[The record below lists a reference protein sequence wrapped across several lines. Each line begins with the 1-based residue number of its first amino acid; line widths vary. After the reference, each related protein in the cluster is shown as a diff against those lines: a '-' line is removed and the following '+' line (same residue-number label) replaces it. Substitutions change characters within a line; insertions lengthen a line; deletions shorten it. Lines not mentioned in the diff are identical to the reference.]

1 MSPNVDSGLL
11 TSGTGNESFSE
22 IFMLKHEPD
31 PQLSSVNIKAH
42 LVSTELFKNLEE
54 AVLDEMATQVEIIR
68 VPGGEPLFQQGD
80 PGDSLYIVINGRLR
94 VTVNREREYE
104 EVVAELGRDEMI
116 GEMSLLTG
124 ENRSAS
130 VRAIRD
136 TTLLRLSNE
145 GCLHIAEKHPF
156 IVLHMARTV
165 ARRLSAMNRAPH
177 VVTALANITLVGTN
191 PNVDLSTFATQLTE
205 ALGSIGRHTPPEQS
219 PN

>member
-1 MSPNVDSGLL
+1 
-11 TSGTGNESFSE
+11 
-22 IFMLKHEPD
+22 MLKHEPD

-54 AVLDEMATQVEIIR
+54 AVLDEMAMQVEIIR

-124 ENRSAS
+124 DNRSAS

-165 ARRLSAMNRAPH
+165 ARRQEPTQTWTYPH
-177 VVTALANITLVGTN
+177 
-191 PNVDLSTFATQLTE
+191 
-205 ALGSIGRHTPPEQS
+205 S
-219 PN
+219 PLN